1 MKFTNQHAIQY
12 TNISSDLRFYAEQR
26 FKIAGVFMITNGIL
40 ANIASERHN
49 ILLGLIGIALGYL
62 CLSWEKRTTAWWAIL
77 FEGLKT
83 LEKRAKDAEVMIEV
97 YRKYPR
103 KSAWPFV
110 KATHAVEGI
119 YYLAI
124 GAWSLFAIYSW
135 SSLW

>member
-1 MKFTNQHAIQY
+1 MGNKNMKFTNQHAIQY

-62 CLSWEKRTTAWWAIL
+62 CLSWENVYNSMVGNS

-83 LEKRAKDAEVMIEV
+83 LEKTCKRC
-97 YRKYPR
+97 
-103 KSAWPFV
+103 
-110 KATHAVEGI
+110 
-119 YYLAI
+119 
-124 GAWSLFAIYSW
+124 
-135 SSLW
+135 